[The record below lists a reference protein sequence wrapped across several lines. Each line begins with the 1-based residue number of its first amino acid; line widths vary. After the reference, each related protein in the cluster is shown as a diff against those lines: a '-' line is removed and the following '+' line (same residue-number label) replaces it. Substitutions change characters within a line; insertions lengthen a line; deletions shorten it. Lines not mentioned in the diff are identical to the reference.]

1 MADEIGT
8 TLEAFFPAI
17 PQRVV
22 LADSTD
28 NLLHE
33 FARCSTELRTFT
45 TILVIAHSNQQ
56 GLNLTADRQSTTWP
70 TFVNWVRPFAPRSLI
85 FVACQAGRPWPV
97 KLLFDGLRSLNEIYA
112 PPFITTREQAE
123 IIQLLLPVVALGKG
137 RVDGLDQLI
146 RALGLIATQSVIFR
160 WTRRDF
166 RREAIKPHTWDFI
179 LDVAKQIGG
188 F

>member
-1 MADEIGT
+1 MADEIGR
-8 TLEAFFPAI
+8 TLKAFFPAI
-17 PQRVV
+17 PQKVV
-22 LADSTD
+22 PAASTD

-33 FARCSTELRTFT
+33 FATCSTEHRTFT

-56 GLNLTADRQSTTWP
+56 GLNLTADRQSTWP

-97 KLLFDGLRSLNEIYA
+97 KLLFDGLPSLNEIYA
-112 PPFITTREQAE
+112 PPFITTREQAD
-123 IIQLLLPVVALGKG
+123 IIKLLLPVVALGKYP
-137 RVDGLDQLI
+137 VNGLDQLI
-146 RALGLIATQSVIFR
+146 RAVGFIATRSIIFR

-166 RREAIKPHTWDFI
+166 RRGAIEPHTWDFL
-179 LDVAKQIGG
+179 LDAAKHICR